1 MVTEIHGQDSQGETQ
16 EQAAAADPFSG
27 LAECGV
33 QCSLEVKHTITATVG
48 TQTDLCPE
56 INPTFFKAVTYN
68 ASVQVDEN
76 FSTDKWNISHDHP
89 YSLKTISD
97 PFVDLQP
104 SPQTTTLSETESPV
118 AETKFIVFESCLAEL
133 LKHCPCC
140 GAVVTESSSST
151 SGSLLKVKLSCHNG
165 HVTQWNSQPLVN
177 KTPAGNLL
185 LASAILFKGNTFT
198 PVNNFAKCFGLEFI
212 KESTFYEIQNEYLFP
227 VINAAWEKEQ
237 QNTLRQVKMKGA
249 VSLNGHGRCDSPGH
263 NAKYGTNTLMDDNTG
278 KITAFSIVQVSEVT
292 SSNAMEKEGFIRC
305 LTTLEDNEVVIN
317 RITTDRHTGIS
328 SCMDKDHQDKKH
340 QYDVW
345 HVSKWVIKKLT
356 NKSKVK
362 GCEDLKPWIQSIS
375 NHLWWCAA
383 TCNGDVELLREKGKS
398 VVHHV
403 VNKHSWKDSKLF
415 HKCSHQ
421 KLSRAQLCNTAR
433 LKAGSPAH
441 VVLEEVVLNR
451 KLLKD
456 LAKLADFCHTGGL

>member
-1 MVTEIHGQDSQGETQ
+1 MLSNLFQTITQIFGATPTCEVDATTTADTGPALVTEIHGQDSQGETQ
-16 EQAAAADPFSG
+16 EQAAGADPSSG

-97 PFVDLQP
+97 TFVDLQP
-104 SPQTTTLSETESPV
+104 SSQTTTLSRYTDSNHSKEISIEVLQPARSNTGNDEKDKLPALIDCDDDDDDDDEYTPKHHESSSSDTETETETESPV

-151 SGSLLKVKLSCHNG
+151 SGSLLKVKLSCHKG

-185 LASAILFKGNTFT
+185 LASAILFTGNTFT
-198 PVNNFAKCFGLEFI
+198 PVNNFAECFGLEFI

-249 VSLNGHGRCDSPGH
+249 VSLNGDGWCDSSGH
-263 NAKYGTNTLMDDNTG
+263 NAKYGTYTLMDNNTG
-278 KITAFSIVQVSEVT
+278 KITTFSIVQVSEVT
-292 SSNAMEKEGFIRC
+292 SSVE
-305 LTTLEDNEVVIN
+305 
-317 RITTDRHTGIS
+317 
-328 SCMDKDHQDKKH
+328 
-340 QYDVW
+340 W
-345 HVSKWVIKKLT
+345 HLRKPHWQ
-356 NKSKVK
+356 
-362 GCEDLKPWIQSIS
+362 GLKI
-375 NHLWWCAA
+375 L
-383 TCNGDVELLREKGKS
+383 
-398 VVHHV
+398 
-403 VNKHSWKDSKLF
+403 
-415 HKCSHQ
+415 CS
-421 KLSRAQLCNTAR
+421 
-433 LKAGSPAH
+433 
-441 VVLEEVVLNR
+441 
-451 KLLKD
+451 
-456 LAKLADFCHTGGL
+456 